1 MKKSLLKKM
10 LLFVGVPV
18 ACIFCL
24 AAVVVLTEVKQSS
37 TALTADGFTSK
48 AQVVSGQIGEYFTK
62 YTEDAEQMSMNT
74 QFQNLFMETK
84 KGGAITFSPSF
95 ADVKHSMQNIQESDS
110 SNIMDT
116 WICDFDS
123 SQLTQSDGYT
133 SDANYKVTERP
144 WYRLVTTKKAT
155 VITDPYVDA
164 VTKKTIVS
172 VIAPVFQPGTHQVV
186 GVTGIDFSID
196 RLYSMIKSY
205 KLGQGGFFILATG
218 NGTLLSYPD
227 QKYVNQNIAKA
238 GVSDALVKAVQSQKQ
253 GVLTFSAMGQT
264 NQGYVSPV
272 GKTGWTVTAALPES
286 EYYGTYNSI
295 QNSLL
300 VVFVL
305 ALLLLAGLIVLMSRG
320 VIKPIRKLTA
330 AAGKIADGDL
340 DVDVGIRS
348 TDETGQLADAVSR
361 TVDRLKEYIRY
372 IDEISAVL
380 DQIATGNLMFELH
393 CDYTGEFGKIRDSL
407 ENIKESLV
415 KTFRGIS
422 ESANQV
428 ASGSEQVAAGSQAL
442 SQGATEQAS
451 STQELSASVTEIAG
465 HVRSNAS
472 DAAEADSLAEA
483 AAEAMRQGKDH
494 MDELVSAMN
503 QISQSSGQ
511 IGAII
516 KTIEDIAFQTNILA
530 LNAAVEAARAGE
542 AGKGF
547 AVVADE
553 VRNLAAKSSEAAKN
567 TTSLIESSA
576 ADVQNGLTITDRT
589 MESLST
595 TAEKVHQT
603 AGLISK
609 ISDASTRQA
618 DTIRQVQLGLEQ
630 ISAVV
635 QNNSATAE
643 ESAASS
649 EELSGQAQILKSLIE
664 KFKIE

>member
-24 AAVVVLTEVKQSS
+24 AAVLVLTEVKQSS

-48 AQVVSGQIGEYFTK
+48 AQAVSGQISEYFTK

-74 QFQNLFMETK
+74 QFENLFMEIK
-84 KGGAITFSPSF
+84 PGSKITSAHGF
-95 ADVKHSMQNIQESDS
+95 ADVKRSMENIQKSDS

-133 SDANYKVTERP
+133 SDASFKVSERP
-144 WYRLVTTKKAT
+144 WYRLVTTKKGT
-155 VITDPYVDA
+155 VITEPYVDTA
-164 VTKKTIVS
+164 TKKTIVS
-172 VIAPVFQPGTHQVV
+172 VIAPVFKPGTDQMV
-186 GVTGIDFSID
+186 GVTGVDFNMD
-196 RLYSMIKSY
+196 HLYSMIKSY
-205 KLGQGGFFILATG
+205 KLGQSGFFVLATG
-218 NGTLLSYPD
+218 EGTLLSYPD
-227 QKYVNQNIAKA
+227 QKYVNQNISKA
-238 GVSDALVKAVQSQKQ
+238 GVSDVLVKAVQDQKA
-253 GVLTFSAMGQT
+253 GLLTFSAMGQA

-272 GKTGWTVTAALPES
+272 GKTGWTVTAGLPNA
-286 EYYGTYNSI
+286 EYYSTYNSI

-305 ALLLLAGLIVLMSRG
+305 ALLLLGLLILMMSRS
-320 VIKPIRKLTA
+320 VIKPIRKLTT
-330 AAGKIADGDL
+330 AAGRIADGEL

-348 TDETGQLADAVSR
+348 TDETGQLANAVSR

-380 DQIATGNLMFELH
+380 DQIATGNLMFELQ

-407 ENIKESLV
+407 ENIKTSLV
-415 KTFRGIS
+415 KTFAGIS
-422 ESANQV
+422 EAANQV

-442 SQGATEQAS
+442 AQGATEQAS
-451 STQELSASVTEIAG
+451 STQELSASVTEIAS

-472 DAAEADSLAEA
+472 DASEADGLAEV
-483 AAEAMRQGKDH
+483 AAEEMRQGKER
-494 MDELVSAMN
+494 MDELVTAMN
-503 QISQSSGQ
+503 QINQSSSQ

-553 VRNLAAKSSEAAKN
+553 VRNLAGKSSEAAKN
-567 TTSLIESSA
+567 TTSLIEAST

-589 MESLST
+589 VQSINT
-595 TAEKVHQT
+595 AAEKVHQT

-618 DTIRQVQLGLEQ
+618 DTIRQVQLGLDQ
-630 ISAVV
+630 ISSVV
-635 QNNSATAE
+635 QTNSATAE

-649 EELSGQAQILKSLIE
+649 EELSGQAQTLKSLIE